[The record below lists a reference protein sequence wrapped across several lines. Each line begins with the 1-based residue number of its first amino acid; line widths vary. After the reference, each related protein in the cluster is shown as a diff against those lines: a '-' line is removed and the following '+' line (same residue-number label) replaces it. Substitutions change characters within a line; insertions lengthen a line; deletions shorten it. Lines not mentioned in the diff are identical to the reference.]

1 MDGLGLDWKDE
12 LVHLEERRMKR
23 LVAITIV
30 IGVLGGLSAIVVPCV
45 AQTLSAP
52 ANPLNPAGPQNP
64 GIPPSVPSIGVSA
77 TASPA
82 TTSGITQAPT
92 VGSAAPGPTT
102 SAGRGLPGMP
112 GGPPLNA
119 PMGAGARDAT
129 STYMRPIVIGPL
141 ECDLSLDPACL

>member
-1 MDGLGLDWKDE
+1 
-12 LVHLEERRMKR
+12 MKR
-23 LVAITIV
+23 LLAITIAV
-30 IGVLGGLSAIVVPCV
+30 GMLGGLSAVAVPCM
-45 AQTLSAP
+45 AQTLTAP

-64 GIPPSVPSIGVSA
+64 GIPPSVSNIGGSA
-77 TASPA
+77 TASPG

-92 VGSAAPGPTT
+92 AGSIAPGPTT

-119 PMGAGARDAT
+119 PMGAGARDPV